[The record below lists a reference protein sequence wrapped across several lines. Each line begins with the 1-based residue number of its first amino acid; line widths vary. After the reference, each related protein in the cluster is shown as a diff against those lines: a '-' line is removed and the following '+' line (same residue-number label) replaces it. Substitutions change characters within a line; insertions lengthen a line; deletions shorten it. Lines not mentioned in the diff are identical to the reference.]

1 MPIITACRTRA
12 GICTAEFDDGVELR
26 CSRPFAARC
35 GIRKGA
41 EIDEPFR
48 SRLREAADEDL
59 AAELARAKLRRR
71 PHCRSE
77 LRWDLIRAGIPRP
90 AVQAALD
97 ALHRDG
103 EIDEA
108 AYARRHA
115 AKRRKAGAS
124 AALIRG
130 ELAARGV
137 PSADIAS
144 AAIEAEDLETAREW
158 ARRSR
163 RDPDW
168 KRRRLQRMG
177 FDRAV
182 IEAAIDPDP
191 DPEPGPAPHAAR
203 PEGSAARPD
212 AIG

>member
-12 GICTAEFDDGVELR
+12 GICTAEFDDGAELR

-48 SRLREAADEDL
+48 GRLREAADEDL

-77 LRWDLIRAGIPRP
+77 LRWNLIRAGIPAP

-97 ALHRDG
+97 ALQRDG

-130 ELAARGV
+130 ELAARGI
-137 PSADIAS
+137 PSADIA
-144 AAIEAEDLETAREW
+144 AAISADEDLEIALEW
-158 ARRSR
+158 SRRSR

-168 KRRRLQRMG
+168 KRRRLQRMVV
-177 FDRAV
+177 DRAV
-182 IEAAIDPDP
+182 VEAAIDPDP
-191 DPEPGPAPHAAR
+191 APSPDAAPPAS
-203 PEGSAARPD
+203 SAARPD